1 MRVAIGS
8 LVQETN
14 TFVPFRTTI
23 ATFEAIYLRR
33 GEEMLHAYGHA
44 RTEIPAFI
52 DVLRAAGADIA
63 PLLGTHAAASGPIE
77 RASFEVLVGEMVER
91 LRDAGPVDAVLLS
104 LHGALVV
111 EDEPDGDAEIV
122 ARVRAILPA
131 GTPIGVS
138 LDLHGHITPAMLQ
151 PDVFY
156 IGYREY
162 PHIDLYETGERVAHL
177 LLDVLAGRRRP
188 VMAMAK
194 RPLLVSPVRARTDT
208 APLDRIVAEAR
219 RMEAEGR
226 ILHAS
231 VFPVQPWMDIP
242 DLGFATLACADGDT
256 AAAQRAA
263 DRLADLAWAARDDFD
278 PELTPLDEAIRIGL
292 AAEGLTVVGDVGDA
306 PSGGT
311 AADHTGVLEALL
323 AAGAER
329 AGPPISRSAMRRRVK
344 PRRQGPVRPSKIA
357 GRCAAHAGAQGT
369 EMAFG
374 LTAVLAIGNVG
385 RARPALHYRAP
396 GELLHAGHAPA
407 LTSSTATK
415 AEARLSRGGG
425 RGCVR
430 HNSASPR
437 AAARRRR

>member
-14 TFVPFRTTI
+14 TFVPFRTTT

-77 RASFEVLVGEMVER
+77 RAR
-91 LRDAGPVDAVLLS
+91 LRGAGRRDGASGYAMPVPVDAVLLS

-177 LLDVLAGRRRP
+177 LLDVLARQAPPGDGDGEAATAGKPGARAHRHRRRSI
-188 VMAMAK
+188 AS
-194 RPLLVSPVRARTDT
+194 SPRRAGW
-208 APLDRIVAEAR
+208 R
-219 RMEAEGR
+219 RRG
-226 ILHAS
+226 AS
-231 VFPVQPWMDIP
+231 CTRAIFPVQPWMDIP

-256 AAAQRAA
+256 AAAQACGGPAR
-263 DRLADLAWAARDDFD
+263 RSRAWAARDEFE

-292 AAEGLTVVGDVGDA
+292 AGEGLTVVGDVGDA

-329 AGPPISRSAMRRRVK
+329 AGRLTYLTLCDAAAAREAAAAGPGATVTLAVGHKRSHDGV
-344 PRRQGPVRPSKIA
+344 PLTVTGTVRAITD
-357 GRCAAHAGAQGT
+357 GRFVMGDAGAQGT

-374 LTAVLAIGNVG
+374 LTAVLAIGDL
-385 RARPALHYRAP
+385 RHRDPLA
-396 GELLHAGHAPA
+396 AGI
-407 LTSSTATK
+407 
-415 AEARLSRGGG
+415 
-425 RGCVR
+425 
-430 HNSASPR
+430 
-437 AAARRRR
+437 